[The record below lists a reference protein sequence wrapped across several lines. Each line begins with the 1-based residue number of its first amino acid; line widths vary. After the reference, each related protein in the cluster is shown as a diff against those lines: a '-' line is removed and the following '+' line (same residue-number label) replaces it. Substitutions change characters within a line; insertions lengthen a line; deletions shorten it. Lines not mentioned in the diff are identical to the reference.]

1 MDGVDETVDTTTGDD
16 NIGLLRDVG
25 TSRVVGVEDLRI
37 VEVVGGSTLSKR
49 VLGSGLDLSHFGSE
63 GFNLTE

>member
-1 MDGVDETVDTTTGDD
+1 
-16 NIGLLRDVG
+16 
-25 TSRVVGVEDLRI
+25 LRI